1 MADGFVTL
9 RGRPD
14 VLVVIVTFVLALI
27 MAIGFL
33 SVGVIALVGR
43 RGTGSGLGVLEQA
56 MRAALAAAGARLLEA
71 VLAGDDDGYA
81 GPHVEGGIACGVR
94 QLRHSL

>member
-1 MADGFVTL
+1 MADGFATL

-33 SVGVIALVGR
+33 SVGVIALVG